1 MEQREALVAV
11 LSDRTVTS
19 KNHAAQLMLNENE
32 WGIVE
37 TIVNILEPFQI
48 VTTLLSSENQPTV
61 SMVMPILQSLMQ
73 NFISTEDIKKEKK
86 KIILLK

>member
-73 NFISTEDIKKEKK
+73 NFISTEDIKKRKRK
-86 KIILLK
+86 